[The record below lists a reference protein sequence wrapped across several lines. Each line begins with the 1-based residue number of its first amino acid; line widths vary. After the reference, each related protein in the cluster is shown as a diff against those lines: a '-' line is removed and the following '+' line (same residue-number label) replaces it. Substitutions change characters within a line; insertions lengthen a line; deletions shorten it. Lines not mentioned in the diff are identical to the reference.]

1 MTNWT
6 QIEEILTNVTNQLG
20 GDADVIN
27 NGDCAVWVKM
37 AFDTLNENIS
47 DLGIDELEIVNNLS
61 EEMQDELDGYDT
73 INADYSEKIS
83 HCYLK
88 IDNWFFDAY
97 DITGCESEEEMMY
110 HSKCI

>member
-1 MTNWT
+1 MTNWG
-6 QIEEILTNVTNQLG
+6 QIEEILTDITKKLG

-27 NGDCAVWVKM
+27 NGECTTWAKM
-37 AFDTLNENIS
+37 AFDTLTAQM
-47 DLGIDELEIVNNLS
+47 DALGIDELEIVNNLS
-61 EEMQDELDGYDT
+61 SEMHSELDGYDT
-73 INADYSEKIS
+73 IRADYSEKIS

-97 DITGCESEEEMMY
+97 DLTGCESEEEMMY